1 MTYLSSIKK
10 RFADL
15 RLPSPYF
22 RLMINQNLR
31 LPIIEP
37 GTICPCGQEIDI
49 YGDLFFF
56 NAKNTAKCNQA
67 TESGRDCVHFVVAE
81 TGQHAG
87 LISSK
92 RDVLTEPINLAQHNR
107 TSRPANTLINLTP
120 TYADPPIIPFSR
132 LAIA

>member
-49 YGDLFFF
+49 YGDLFFSMQKIQQ
-56 NAKNTAKCNQA
+56 NATKQPNPAAIAYILSLLKLVNMQV
-67 TESGRDCVHFVVAE
+67 SF
-81 TGQHAG
+81 
-87 LISSK
+87 
-92 RDVLTEPINLAQHNR
+92 
-107 TSRPANTLINLTP
+107 PANEMYSQNP
-120 TYADPPIIPFSR
+120 
-132 LAIA
+132 